1 MPIYRVFGTKYINYY
16 TIVSAADEYQA
27 AEIANLRPETDWD
40 QIPTDDVIEATDVY
54 LDEDT
59 PTDESLFKDEDY
71 HPGFSNALV
80 TEEDLQLNI

>member
-1 MPIYRVFGTKYINYY
+1 MPIYRVFGTKYKNYY

-40 QIPTDDVIEATDVY
+40 EIATDDVIEATDVF

-59 PTDESLFKDEDY
+59 EI
-71 HPGFSNALV
+71 
-80 TEEDLQLNI
+80 DLKLNI

>member
-1 MPIYRVFGTKYINYY
+1 MPIYRVFGTKYTNYY

-40 QIPTDDVIEATDVY
+40 EILTDDVIEATDVF

-59 PTDESLFKDEDY
+59 EI
-71 HPGFSNALV
+71 
-80 TEEDLQLNI
+80 DLQLNI